1 MKEYKLWKKQRELV
15 EVLATFGISEED
27 IRYLPEALKIV
38 KDMKNL
44 PAQPVGLSEESK
56 KQIAERQKAEKEN
69 KPTTPAQYVSQFAGE
84 QEEFYP
90 YGRSNKS
97 TNN

>member
-27 IRYLPEALKIV
+27 IKYLPEALKIV
-38 KDMKNL
+38 KDIKNQPTQPTGFSPEVKEQIEKNKKAL
-44 PAQPVGLSEESK
+44 EKSKPIQPAD
-56 KQIAERQKAEKEN
+56 
-69 KPTTPAQYVSQFAGE
+69 YVSQFAGE
-84 QEEFYP
+84 QQEFYP
-90 YGRSNKS
+90 YGRSKTS